1 MKHKH
6 HECIMEWLAGKEVEY
21 YYLAKVV
28 PPGWFPIT
36 KLSDFDQFDQV
47 RIKPEPEPKE
57 YYDEDTFDVQYLYIY
72 NDSKNKIIRVR
83 PTLLI
88 EPLDWV
94 YMGKVRL
101 EK

>member
-6 HECIMEWLAGKEVEY
+6 YECIIAWAEGKLIQFRNSDGYWEDLNREGFGWWAHREY
-21 YYLAKVV
+21 
-28 PPGWFPIT
+28 
-36 KLSDFDQFDQV
+36 
-47 RIKPEPEPKE
+47 RIKPETKQKE
-57 YYDEDTFDVQYLYIY
+57 YYDEDTFDIQYLYIY

-94 YMGKVRL
+94 FMGKVRL